1 MISRVENAPLVGI
14 QLIKLFKLEDWLRT
28 LKKVVSAFLG
38 SPIRVESYLITRAR
52 VRTLQSQHCFPSFTC
67 LMPLAWKTPCYKN
80 RGSILPHALIGSKEL
95 QEMVGE
101 SVTLTAGSAGAHPAT
116 SRVAD

>member
-1 MISRVENAPLVGI
+1 MNS
-14 QLIKLFKLEDWLRT
+14 Q
-28 LKKVVSAFLG
+28 KVVKRFFRDSDKSRKL
-38 SPIRVESYLITRAR
+38 SYNARAR
-52 VRTLQSQHCFPSFTC
+52 AHPSVAT
-67 LMPLAWKTPCYKN
+67 PLSELY
-80 RGSILPHALIGSKEL
+80 LPNALRLENSMIQKPRLNSSHALIGSKEL